1 MALVTK
7 LTNGII
13 GQVAT
18 ISTAGSETSGIG
30 TYSIEYEFGS
40 LTGVIKDN
48 ISPTNVPAT
57 ISWTIPTSFYNQI
70 PDTTSKT
77 GKLISY
83 YTFQGNKTV
92 NSTSTFVAKISDT
105 YTPTVSGTVVTT
117 DSLSSQLSG
126 NTSTIING
134 VSNVKVTVSATP
146 TQGSTIVN
154 QYFYYQ
160 RNYYPMNIENTKTLT
175 GGYDGVFD
183 FGTIDTRGRTG
194 TSRVTLTAIDY
205 RRPTISLNDVSIST
219 SGVATIN
226 ITGTWFNGSFGA
238 TANTLTVQYRY
249 KSSSSSSW
257 GSWATISNVTKN
269 SDGTYSATATK
280 SGLSYTNTYNFEAR
294 VTDKINTVSSK
305 EYSGKS
311 LPVFDWSKDDFNFNV
326 PVHIKQYYNS
336 SDVPTTKQYVDD
348 LTKVIADSVQNNTDK
363 ITSLTNRV
371 SSLESGS
378 SSVTKSDVVDW
389 IYPVD
394 SIYISVN
401 STNPANLFGG
411 TWIQLKDRF
420 LLGAGNTYT
429 NGSTGGEASHRLT
442 ANEIPKHKHTLGVAN
457 SSGNI
462 LTGASGVPAL
472 PAYTAYAKNVSS
484 TTSGVYRG
492 EVENNSST
500 EIAHNNMPPYLV
512 VYMWKRTG

>member
-18 ISTAGSETSGIG
+18 ISTEGSETSGTG

-48 ISPTNVPAT
+48 ISPQNVPTT
-57 ISWTIPTSFYNQI
+57 IRWTIPTSFYNEI

-83 YTFQGNKTV
+83 YNTLGNKTV
-92 NSTSTFVAKISDT
+92 NSTSTFIAKIPDDDV
-105 YTPTVSGTVVTT
+105 PTITASVVTT
-117 DSLSSQLSG
+117 DALSSQLSG

-134 VSNVKVTVSATP
+134 VSNVKVTMSATP
-146 TQGSTIVN
+146 TQGSTMVN

-160 RNYYPMNIENTKTLT
+160 RNYYPMNIQNTKTLT

-183 FGTIDTRGRTG
+183 FGAIDTRSRKG
-194 TSRVTLTAIDY
+194 TKRITLTAIDY
-205 RRPTISLNDVSIST
+205 RRPTISLDDVSIST

-257 GSWATISNVTKN
+257 GSWTTISNVTKN
-269 SDGTYSATATK
+269 SDGTYSATASK

-326 PVHIKQYYNS
+326 PVYITQYYSNNN
-336 SDVPTTKQYVDD
+336 PTTKKYVDD
-348 LTKVIADSVQNNTDK
+348 LTDVISLAVQDNTDNIAALSSQISNIGS
-363 ITSLTNRV
+363 ITF
-371 SSLESGS
+371 
-378 SSVTKSDVVDW
+378 DD
-389 IYPVD
+389 IYPVG
-394 SIYISVN
+394 SIYMSVN

-411 TWIQLKDRF
+411 TWTQLKDRF
-420 LLGAGNTYT
+420 LLGAGSTYT
-429 NGSTGGEASHRLT
+429 NGSTGGSATQKLS
-442 ANEIPKHKHTLGVAN
+442 VAN
-457 SSGNI
+457 LPSHTHPQYVATNGGSTSANLDYDGWVSNGKAVAQGI
-462 LTGASGVPAL
+462 PTGATGQG
-472 PAYTAYAKNVSS
+472 T
-484 TTSGVYRG
+484 RFD
-492 EVENNSST
+492 
-500 EIAHNNMPPYLV
+500 IMPPYLV
-512 VYMWKRTG
+512 VYMWQRTS

>member
-7 LTNGII
+7 LTNGVI

-18 ISTAGSETSGIG
+18 ISTEGSETTGTG

-40 LTGVIKDN
+40 LTGVILDN
-48 ISPTNVPAT
+48 ISPTDVPAT
-57 ISWTIPTSFYNQI
+57 ISWTIPTSFYNEI

-83 YTFQGNKTV
+83 YTLGNKTV
-92 NSTSTFVAKISDT
+92 NSTSTFIAKIPDSDV
-105 YTPTVSGTVVTT
+105 PTITASVITT
-117 DSLSSQLSG
+117 DALSSQLSG

-134 VSNVKVTVSATP
+134 VSNVKVTMSATP

-160 RNYYPMNIENTKTLT
+160 RNYYPMAIQNTKTLT

-183 FGTIDTRGRTG
+183 FGAIDTRSRKG
-194 TSRVTLTAIDY
+194 TKRITLTAIDY
-205 RRPTISLNDVSIST
+205 RRPTIAIDDVSIST

-257 GSWATISNVTKN
+257 GSWTTISNVTKN

-280 SGLSYTNTYNFEAR
+280 DGLSYTNTYNFEAR

-305 EYSGKS
+305 EYTGKS

-326 PVHIKQYYNS
+326 PISVLSPTDSNN
-336 SDVPTTKQYVDD
+336 PTTKQYVDD
-348 LTKVIADSVQNNTDK
+348 LTEVISLAVQDNTDN
-363 ITSLTNRV
+363 IAALSNQI
-371 SSLESGS
+371 SNI
-378 SSVTKSDVVDW
+378 KSTIFDD
-389 IYPVD
+389 IYPVG
-394 SIYISVN
+394 SIYMSVN
-401 STNPANLFGG
+401 NTNPSNLFGG
-411 TWIQLKDRF
+411 TWTQLKDRF
-420 LLGAGNTYT
+420 LLGAGSTYT
-429 NGSTGGEASHRLT
+429 NGSTGGSATQRLS
-442 ANEIPKHKHTLGVAN
+442 VAN
-457 SSGNI
+457 LPSHTHPQYVATNGGSTSANLDYNGWVSNGKAVAQGI
-462 LTGASGVPAL
+462 PTGATGQG
-472 PAYTAYAKNVSS
+472 
-484 TTSGVYRG
+484 TTF
-492 EVENNSST
+492 N
-500 EIAHNNMPPYLV
+500 IMPPYLV
-512 VYMWKRTG
+512 VYMWQRTS

>member
-18 ISTAGSETSGIG
+18 ISTEGSETTGTG

-48 ISPTNVPAT
+48 ISPTDVPAT
-57 ISWTIPTSFYNQI
+57 ISWTIPTSFYNEI

-83 YTFQGNKTV
+83 YTLGNKTV
-92 NSTSTFVAKISDT
+92 NSTSTFIAKIPDGDV
-105 YTPTVSGTVVTT
+105 PTITASVVTT

-134 VSNVKVTVSATP
+134 VSNVKVTMSATP

-160 RNYYPMNIENTKTLT
+160 RNYYPMAIQNTKTLT

-183 FGTIDTRGRTG
+183 FGAIDTRSRKG
-194 TSRVTLTAIDY
+194 TKRITLTAIDY
-205 RRPTISLNDVSIST
+205 RRPTIAIDDVSIST

-257 GSWATISNVTKN
+257 GSWTTISNVTKN
-269 SDGTYSATATK
+269 SDGTYSATVTK
-280 SGLSYTNTYNFEAR
+280 SGLTYTDTYNFEAR

-305 EYSGKS
+305 EYTGKS

-326 PVHIKQYYNS
+326 PVSILSPTNS
-336 SDVPTTKQYVDD
+336 NNPTTKKYVDD
-348 LTKVIADSVQNNTDK
+348 LTDVISTAVQDNTDN
-363 ITSLTNRV
+363 IAALSNQI
-371 SSLESGS
+371 SNI
-378 SSVTKSDVVDW
+378 KSTIFDD
-389 IYPVD
+389 IYPVG
-394 SIYISVN
+394 SIYMSVN

-411 TWIQLKDRF
+411 TWTQLKDRF
-420 LLGAGNTYT
+420 LLGAGSTYT
-429 NGSTGGEASHRLT
+429 NGSTGGSATQRLSAANLPSHT
-442 ANEIPKHKHTLGVAN
+442 HPQYVATNGGSTSANLDYNGWVSNGKAVAQGIP
-457 SSGNI
+457 
-462 LTGASGVPAL
+462 TGATGQG
-472 PAYTAYAKNVSS
+472 TKFD
-484 TTSGVYRG
+484 
-492 EVENNSST
+492 
-500 EIAHNNMPPYLV
+500 IMPPYLV
-512 VYMWKRTG
+512 VYMWQRTG

>member
-18 ISTAGSETSGIG
+18 ISTEGSETTGTG

-40 LTGVIKDN
+40 LTGVILNN
-48 ISPTNVPAT
+48 ISPTDVPAT
-57 ISWTIPTSFYNQI
+57 ISWTIPTSFYDEI

-83 YTFQGNKTV
+83 YTFAGKKDV
-92 NSTSTFVAKISDT
+92 NYTSTFTAKIPDGDV
-105 YTPTVSGTVVTT
+105 PTITASVITT
-117 DSLSSQLSG
+117 DALSSQLSG

-134 VSNVKVTVSATP
+134 VSNVKVTMSATP

-160 RNYYPMNIENTKTLT
+160 RNYYPMAIQNTKTLT

-183 FGTIDTRGRTG
+183 FGAIDTRSRKG
-194 TSRVTLTAIDY
+194 TSRITLTAIDY
-205 RRPTISLNDVSIST
+205 RSPTISIDGIEINT
-219 SGVATIN
+219 SGVATMN

-257 GSWATISNVTKN
+257 GSWTTISNVTKN
-269 SDGTYSATATK
+269 SDGTYSATASK

-294 VTDKINTVSSK
+294 VTDKINTVYSK
-305 EYSGKS
+305 EYTGKS

-326 PVHIKQYYNS
+326 PVYITQYYSNNN
-336 SDVPTTKQYVDD
+336 PTTKQYVDD
-348 LTKVIADSVQNNTDK
+348 LTEVISLAVQNNTDN
-363 ITSLTNRV
+363 ITDLTSRV
-371 SSLESGS
+371 SSLESS
-378 SSVTKSDVVDW
+378 SSGVTKSDVVDW
-389 IYPVD
+389 IYPVG

-401 STNPANLFGG
+401 STSPANLFGG
-411 TWIQLKDRF
+411 TWTQLKDRF
-420 LLGAGNTYT
+420 LLGAGSTYT
-429 NGSTGGEASHRLT
+429 NGSTGGEASHTLT
-442 ANEIPKHKHTLGVAN
+442 VNEMPSHSHPQYVTV
-457 SSGNI
+457 SSGGSLSANCDYDSYS
-462 LTGASGVPAL
+462 SG
-472 PAYTAYAKNVSS
+472 TARKSSQNVS
-484 TTSGVYRG
+484 TGNTGG
-492 EVENNSST
+492 GNS
-500 EIAHNNMPPYLV
+500 HNNMPPYLV
-512 VYMWKRTG
+512 VYMWKRTS

>member
-7 LTNGII
+7 LSNGVI

-18 ISTAGSETSGIG
+18 ISTEGSSTSGTG

-48 ISPTNVPAT
+48 ISPTDVPAT
-57 ISWTIPTSFYNQI
+57 ISWTIPTSFYNEI

-83 YTFQGNKTV
+83 YTLGNKTV
-92 NSTSTFVAKISDT
+92 NSTSTFIAKIPDSDV
-105 YTPTVSGTVVTT
+105 PTITASVVTT
-117 DSLSSQLSG
+117 DALSSQLSG

-134 VSNVKVTVSATP
+134 VSNVKVTMSATP
-146 TQGSTIVN
+146 TQGSTMVN

-160 RNYYPMNIENTKTLT
+160 RNYYPMNIQNTKTLT

-183 FGTIDTRGRTG
+183 FGAIDTRSRKG
-194 TSRVTLTAIDY
+194 TSRITLTAIDY
-205 RRPTISLNDVSIST
+205 RRPTISIDDVSIST

-257 GSWATISNVTKN
+257 GSWTTISNVTKN

-280 SGLSYTNTYNFEAR
+280 SGLSYTDTYNFEAR

-305 EYSGKS
+305 EYTGKS
-311 LPVFDWSKDDFNFNV
+311 LPVFDWSADDFNFNV
-326 PVHIKQYYNS
+326 PVSILS
-336 SDVPTTKQYVDD
+336 PTDSNNPATKKYVDD
-348 LTKVIADSVQNNTDK
+348 LTDVISLAVQDNTDN
-363 ITSLTNRV
+363 IAALSNQISNI
-371 SSLESGS
+371 SS
-378 SSVTKSDVVDW
+378 TIFDN
-389 IYPVD
+389 IYPVG
-394 SIYISVN
+394 SIYMSVN

-411 TWIQLKDRF
+411 TWTQLEDRF
-420 LLGAGNTYT
+420 LLGAGSTYT
-429 NGSTGGEASHRLT
+429 NGSTGGSATQKLSAANLPSHT
-442 ANEIPKHKHTLGVAN
+442 HPQYVATNGGSTSANLDYNGWVSNGKAVAQGIP
-457 SSGNI
+457 
-462 LTGASGVPAL
+462 TGATGQG
-472 PAYTAYAKNVSS
+472 TKFD
-484 TTSGVYRG
+484 
-492 EVENNSST
+492 
-500 EIAHNNMPPYLV
+500 IMPPYLV
-512 VYMWKRTG
+512 VYMWQRTS

>member
-18 ISTAGSETSGIG
+18 ISTEGSETTGTG

-57 ISWTIPTSFYNQI
+57 ISWTIPTSFYNEI

-83 YTFQGNKTV
+83 YILGNKTV
-92 NSTSTFVAKISDT
+92 NSTSTFIAKIPDGDV
-105 YTPTVSGTVVTT
+105 PTITASVVTT
-117 DSLSSQLSG
+117 DALSSQLSG

-134 VSNVKVTVSATP
+134 VSNVKVTMSATP
-146 TQGSTIVN
+146 TQGSTMVN

-160 RNYYPMNIENTKTLT
+160 RNYYPMNIQNTKTLT

-183 FGTIDTRGRTG
+183 FGAIDTRSRKG
-194 TSRVTLTAIDY
+194 TKRITLTAIDY
-205 RRPTISLNDVSIST
+205 RRPTISLDDVSIST

-257 GSWATISNVTKN
+257 GSWTTISNVTKN

-280 SGLSYTNTYNFEAR
+280 SGLSYTDTYNFEAR

-305 EYSGKS
+305 EYTGKS

-326 PVHIKQYYNS
+326 PVSVLSPADSNN
-336 SDVPTTKQYVDD
+336 PTTKQYVDD
-348 LTKVIADSVQNNTDK
+348 LTDVISLAVQDNTDN
-363 ITSLTNRV
+363 IAALSNQI
-371 SSLESGS
+371 SNI
-378 SSVTKSDVVDW
+378 KSTIFDD
-389 IYPVD
+389 IYPVG
-394 SIYISVN
+394 SIYMSVN
-401 STNPANLFGG
+401 STNPSTLFGG
-411 TWIQLKDRF
+411 TWTQLKDRF
-420 LLGAGNTYT
+420 LLGAGSTYT
-429 NGSTGGEASHRLT
+429 NGSTGGSATQRLSAANLPSHT
-442 ANEIPKHKHTLGVAN
+442 HPQYVATNGGSTSANLDYNGWVSNGKAVAQGIP
-457 SSGNI
+457 
-462 LTGASGVPAL
+462 TGATGQG
-472 PAYTAYAKNVSS
+472 TKFD
-484 TTSGVYRG
+484 
-492 EVENNSST
+492 
-500 EIAHNNMPPYLV
+500 IMPPYLV
-512 VYMWKRTG
+512 VYMWQRTS

>member
-18 ISTAGSETSGIG
+18 ISTEGSETTGTG

-48 ISPTNVPAT
+48 ISPTDVPAT
-57 ISWTIPTSFYNQI
+57 ISWTIPTSFYNEI

-83 YTFQGNKTV
+83 YNTLGNKIV
-92 NSTSTFVAKISDT
+92 NSTSTFIAKIPDDDV
-105 YTPTVSGTVVTT
+105 PTITASVVTT
-117 DSLSSQLSG
+117 DALSSQLSG

-134 VSNVKVTVSATP
+134 VSNVKVTMSATP

-160 RNYYPMNIENTKTLT
+160 RNYYPMAIQNTKTLT

-183 FGTIDTRGRTG
+183 FGAIDTRSRKG
-194 TSRVTLTAIDY
+194 TSRITLTAIDY
-205 RRPTISLNDVSIST
+205 RTPTIAIDDVSIST

-257 GSWATISNVTKN
+257 GSWTTISNVTKN
-269 SDGTYSATATK
+269 SDGTYSATASK
-280 SGLSYTNTYNFEAR
+280 SGLSYNNTYNFEAR

-311 LPVFDWSKDDFNFNV
+311 LPIFDWSKDDFNFNV
-326 PVHIKQYYNS
+326 PVYISQYYGNNN
-336 SDVPTTKQYVDD
+336 PTTKKYVDD
-348 LTKVIADSVQNNTDK
+348 LTDVISLAVQDNTDNIAALSNQISNIGS
-363 ITSLTNRV
+363 ITF
-371 SSLESGS
+371 
-378 SSVTKSDVVDW
+378 DD
-389 IYPVD
+389 IYPVG
-394 SIYISVN
+394 SIYMSVN
-401 STNPANLFGG
+401 STNPRTLFGG
-411 TWIQLKDRF
+411 TWTQLKDRF
-420 LLGAGNTYT
+420 LLGAGSTYT
-429 NGSTGGEASHRLT
+429 NGSTGGSATQRLS
-442 ANEIPKHKHTLGVAN
+442 VAN
-457 SSGNI
+457 LPSHTHPQYVATNGGSTSANLDYNGWVSNGKAVAQGI
-462 LTGASGVPAL
+462 PTGATGQG
-472 PAYTAYAKNVSS
+472 TKFD
-484 TTSGVYRG
+484 
-492 EVENNSST
+492 
-500 EIAHNNMPPYLV
+500 IMPPYLV
-512 VYMWKRTG
+512 VYMWQRTS

>member
-1 MALVTK
+1 MALITK
-7 LTNGII
+7 LTNGVI

-18 ISTAGSETSGIG
+18 ISTEGSETTGTG

-48 ISPTNVPAT
+48 ISPTDVPAT
-57 ISWTIPTSFYNQI
+57 ISWTIPTSFYNEI

-83 YTFQGNKTV
+83 YTLGNKTV
-92 NSTSTFVAKISDT
+92 NSTSTFIAKIPDSDV
-105 YTPTVSGTVVTT
+105 PTITASVVTT

-134 VSNVKVTVSATP
+134 VSNVKVTMSATP

-160 RNYYPMNIENTKTLT
+160 RNYYPMAIQNTKTLT

-183 FGTIDTRGRTG
+183 FGAIDTRSRKG
-194 TSRVTLTAIDY
+194 TSRITLTAIDY
-205 RRPTISLNDVSIST
+205 RTPTIAIDDVSIST

-257 GSWATISNVTKN
+257 GSWTTISNVTKN

-280 SGLSYTNTYNFEAR
+280 SDLSYTDTYNFEAK

-305 EYSGKS
+305 EYTGKS

-326 PVHIKQYYNS
+326 SVS
-336 SDVPTTKQYVDD
+336 VLSPTNLNNPATKQYVDD
-348 LTKVIADSVQNNTDK
+348 LTEVISTAVQDNTDN
-363 ITSLTNRV
+363 IAALSNQISNI
-371 SSLESGS
+371 SS
-378 SSVTKSDVVDW
+378 TIFDN
-389 IYPVD
+389 IYPVG
-394 SIYISVN
+394 SIYMSVN
-401 STNPANLFGG
+401 STNPSNLFGG
-411 TWIQLKDRF
+411 TWTQLEDRF
-420 LLGAGNTYT
+420 LLGAGSTYT
-429 NGSTGGEASHRLT
+429 NGSTGGSATQKLSAANLPSHT
-442 ANEIPKHKHTLGVAN
+442 HPQYVATNGGSTSANLDYNGWVSNGKAVAQGIP
-457 SSGNI
+457 
-462 LTGASGVPAL
+462 TGATGQG
-472 PAYTAYAKNVSS
+472 T
-484 TTSGVYRG
+484 RFD
-492 EVENNSST
+492 
-500 EIAHNNMPPYLV
+500 IMPPYLV
-512 VYMWKRTG
+512 VYMWQRTG

>member
-18 ISTAGSETSGIG
+18 ISTEGSETTGTG

-48 ISPTNVPAT
+48 ISPTDVPAT
-57 ISWTIPTSFYNQI
+57 ISWTIPTSFYNEI

-83 YTFQGNKTV
+83 YTLGNKTV
-92 NSTSTFVAKISDT
+92 NSTSTFIAKIPDGDV
-105 YTPTVSGTVVTT
+105 PTITASVVTT

-134 VSNVKVTVSATP
+134 VSNVKVTMSATP

-160 RNYYPMNIENTKTLT
+160 RNYYPMAIQNTKTLT

-183 FGTIDTRGRTG
+183 FGAIDTRSRKG
-194 TSRVTLTAIDY
+194 TKRITLTAIDY
-205 RRPTISLNDVSIST
+205 RRPTIAIDDVSIST

-257 GSWATISNVTKN
+257 GSWTTISNVTKN
-269 SDGTYSATATK
+269 SDGTYSATVTK
-280 SGLSYTNTYNFEAR
+280 SGLTYTDTYNFEAR

-305 EYSGKS
+305 EYTGKS

-326 PVHIKQYYNS
+326 PVSILSPTNS
-336 SDVPTTKQYVDD
+336 NNPTTKQYVDD
-348 LTKVIADSVQNNTDK
+348 LTEVISLAVQDNTDN
-363 ITSLTNRV
+363 IAALSNQISNI
-371 SSLESGS
+371 SS
-378 SSVTKSDVVDW
+378 TIFDN
-389 IYPVD
+389 IYPVG
-394 SIYISVN
+394 SIYMSVN

-411 TWIQLKDRF
+411 TWTQLKDRF
-420 LLGAGNTYT
+420 LLGAGSTYT
-429 NGSTGGEASHRLT
+429 NGSTGGSATQRLSAANLPSHT
-442 ANEIPKHKHTLGVAN
+442 HPQYVATNGGSTSANLDYNGWVSNGKAVAQGIP
-457 SSGNI
+457 
-462 LTGASGVPAL
+462 TGATGQG
-472 PAYTAYAKNVSS
+472 TKFD
-484 TTSGVYRG
+484 
-492 EVENNSST
+492 
-500 EIAHNNMPPYLV
+500 IMPPYLV
-512 VYMWKRTG
+512 VYMWQRTG

>member
-18 ISTAGSETSGIG
+18 ISTEGSETAGTG

-57 ISWTIPTSFYNQI
+57 ISWTIPTSFYNEI

-83 YTFQGNKTV
+83 YTLGNKTV
-92 NSTSTFVAKISDT
+92 NSTSTFIAKIPDSDA
-105 YTPTVSGTVVTT
+105 PTITASVVTT
-117 DSLSSQLSG
+117 DTLSSQLSG

-134 VSNVKVTVSATP
+134 VSIVKVTMSATP
-146 TQGSTIVN
+146 TQGSTMVN

-160 RNYYPMNIENTKTLT
+160 RNYYPMNIQNTKTLT

-183 FGTIDTRGRTG
+183 FGAIDTRSRKG
-194 TSRVTLTAIDY
+194 TSRITLTAIDY
-205 RRPTISLNDVSIST
+205 RRPTISIDDVSIST

-257 GSWATISNVTKN
+257 GSWTTISNITKN
-269 SDGTYSATATK
+269 SDGTYSATATM

-305 EYSGKS
+305 EYTGKS

-326 PVHIKQYYNS
+326 SVSILS
-336 SDVPTTKQYVDD
+336 PTDSNNPATKKYVDD
-348 LTKVIADSVQNNTDK
+348 LTDVISLAVQDNTDN
-363 ITSLTNRV
+363 IAALSNQISNI
-371 SSLESGS
+371 SS
-378 SSVTKSDVVDW
+378 TIFDN
-389 IYPVD
+389 IYPVG
-394 SIYISVN
+394 SIYMSVN
-401 STNPANLFGG
+401 DTNPSNLFGG
-411 TWIQLKDRF
+411 TWTQLKDRF
-420 LLGAGNTYT
+420 LLGAGSTYT
-429 NGSTGGEASHRLT
+429 SGSTGGSATQRLSAANLPSHT
-442 ANEIPKHKHTLGVAN
+442 HPQYVATNGGSTSANLDYNGWVSNGKAVAQGIP
-457 SSGNI
+457 
-462 LTGASGVPAL
+462 TGATGQG
-472 PAYTAYAKNVSS
+472 TKFD
-484 TTSGVYRG
+484 
-492 EVENNSST
+492 
-500 EIAHNNMPPYLV
+500 IMPPYLV
-512 VYMWKRTG
+512 VYMWQRTS

>member
-18 ISTAGSETSGIG
+18 ISTEGSETSGTG
-30 TYSIEYEFGS
+30 PYSIEYEFGS

-48 ISPTNVPAT
+48 ISPQNVPTT
-57 ISWTIPTSFYNQI
+57 IRWTIPTSFYNEI

-83 YTFQGNKTV
+83 YHTLGNKIV
-92 NSTSTFVAKISDT
+92 NSTSTFIAKIPDGDV
-105 YTPTVSGTVVTT
+105 PTITASVVTT
-117 DSLSSQLSG
+117 DALSSQLSG

-134 VSNVKVTVSATP
+134 VSNVKVTMSATP
-146 TQGSTIVN
+146 TQGSTMVN

-160 RNYYPMNIENTKTLT
+160 RNYYPMNIQNTISLT

-183 FGTIDTRGRTG
+183 FGAIDTRSRKG
-194 TSRVTLTAIDY
+194 TSRITLTAIDY
-205 RRPTISLNDVSIST
+205 RTPTISIDDVSIST

-257 GSWATISNVTKN
+257 GSWTNISNVTKN

-280 SGLSYTNTYNFEAR
+280 SGLSYTDTYNFEAR

-305 EYSGKS
+305 EYTGKS

-326 PVHIKQYYNS
+326 PVSVLSPTNS
-336 SDVPTTKQYVDD
+336 NNPTTKQYVDD
-348 LTKVIADSVQNNTDK
+348 LTEVISLAVQDNTDN
-363 ITSLTNRV
+363 IAALSNQISNI
-371 SSLESGS
+371 SS
-378 SSVTKSDVVDW
+378 TIFDN
-389 IYPVD
+389 IYPVG
-394 SIYISVN
+394 SIYMSVN
-401 STNPANLFGG
+401 DTNPANLFGG
-411 TWIQLKDRF
+411 TWTQLKDRF
-420 LLGAGNTYT
+420 LLGAGSTYT
-429 NGSTGGEASHRLT
+429 NGSTGGSATQRLSAANLPSHT
-442 ANEIPKHKHTLGVAN
+442 HPQYVATNGGSTSANLDYNGWVSNGKAVAQGIP
-457 SSGNI
+457 
-462 LTGASGVPAL
+462 TGATGQG
-472 PAYTAYAKNVSS
+472 
-484 TTSGVYRG
+484 TTFD
-492 EVENNSST
+492 
-500 EIAHNNMPPYLV
+500 IMPPYLV
-512 VYMWKRTG
+512 VYMWQRTG

>member
-18 ISTAGSETSGIG
+18 ISTEGSEAAGTG

-48 ISPTNVPAT
+48 ISPQNVPAT
-57 ISWTIPTSFYNQI
+57 ISWTIPTSFYNEI

-83 YTFQGNKTV
+83 YYTRGNKMV
-92 NSTSTFVAKISDT
+92 NSTSTFIAKIPDSDV
-105 YTPTVSGTVVTT
+105 PTITASVVTT
-117 DSLSSQLSG
+117 DALSSQLSG

-134 VSNVKVTVSATP
+134 VSNVKVTMSATP

-160 RNYYPMNIENTKTLT
+160 RNYYPMAIQNTKTLT

-183 FGTIDTRGRTG
+183 FGAIDTRSRKG
-194 TSRVTLTAIDY
+194 TSRITLTAIDY
-205 RRPTISLNDVSIST
+205 RRPTISIDDVSIST
-219 SGVATIN
+219 SGVATIS
-226 ITGTWFNGSFGA
+226 ISGTWFNGSFGA

-257 GSWATISNVTKN
+257 GSWTTISNVTKN

-280 SGLSYTNTYNFEAR
+280 SGLSYTDTYNFEAR

-305 EYSGKS
+305 EYTGKS

-326 PVHIKQYYNS
+326 PVSILSPTNS
-336 SDVPTTKQYVDD
+336 NNPTTKQYVDD
-348 LTKVIADSVQNNTDK
+348 LTEVISLAVQDNTDN
-363 ITSLTNRV
+363 IAALSNQISNI
-371 SSLESGS
+371 SS
-378 SSVTKSDVVDW
+378 TIFDN
-389 IYPVD
+389 IYPVG
-394 SIYISVN
+394 SIYMSVN
-401 STNPANLFGG
+401 DTNPSKVFGG
-411 TWIQLKDRF
+411 TWTQLKDRF
-420 LLGAGNTYT
+420 LLGAGSTYT
-429 NGSTGGEASHRLT
+429 NGSTGGSATQRLSAANLPSHT
-442 ANEIPKHKHTLGVAN
+442 HPQYVATNGGSTSANLDYNGWVSNGKAVAQGIP
-457 SSGNI
+457 
-462 LTGASGVPAL
+462 TGATGQG
-472 PAYTAYAKNVSS
+472 TKFD
-484 TTSGVYRG
+484 
-492 EVENNSST
+492 
-500 EIAHNNMPPYLV
+500 IMPPYLV
-512 VYMWKRTG
+512 VYMWQRTG

>member
-18 ISTAGSETSGIG
+18 ISTEGSETSGTG

-48 ISPTNVPAT
+48 ISPQNVPTT
-57 ISWTIPTSFYNQI
+57 IRWTIPTSFYNEI

-83 YTFQGNKTV
+83 YNTLGNKIV
-92 NSTSTFVAKISDT
+92 NSTSTFIAKIPDDDV
-105 YTPTVSGTVVTT
+105 PTITASVVTT
-117 DSLSSQLSG
+117 DALSSQLSG

-134 VSNVKVTVSATP
+134 VSNVKVTMSATP

-160 RNYYPMNIENTKTLT
+160 RNYYPMAIQNTKTLT

-183 FGTIDTRGRTG
+183 FGAIDTRSRKG
-194 TSRVTLTAIDY
+194 TSRITLTAIDY
-205 RRPTISLNDVSIST
+205 RSPTISIDDVSIST

-257 GSWATISNVTKN
+257 GSWTTISNITKN
-269 SDGTYSATATK
+269 SDGTYSATATM

-305 EYSGKS
+305 EYTGKS

-326 PVHIKQYYNS
+326 PVSVLSPTNS
-336 SDVPTTKQYVDD
+336 NNPTTKQYVDD
-348 LTKVIADSVQNNTDK
+348 LTDVISLAVQDNTDN
-363 ITSLTNRV
+363 IAALSNQI
-371 SSLESGS
+371 SNI
-378 SSVTKSDVVDW
+378 KSTIFDD
-389 IYPVD
+389 IYPVG
-394 SIYISVN
+394 SIYMSVN

-411 TWIQLKDRF
+411 TWTQLKDRF
-420 LLGAGNTYT
+420 LLGAGSTYT
-429 NGSTGGEASHRLT
+429 NGSTGGSATQRLS
-442 ANEIPKHKHTLGVAN
+442 VAN
-457 SSGNI
+457 LPSHTHPQYVATNGGSTSANLDYNGWVSNGKAVAQGI
-462 LTGASGVPAL
+462 PTGATGQG
-472 PAYTAYAKNVSS
+472 
-484 TTSGVYRG
+484 TTF
-492 EVENNSST
+492 N
-500 EIAHNNMPPYLV
+500 IMPPYLV
-512 VYMWKRTG
+512 VYMWQRTG

>member
-18 ISTAGSETSGIG
+18 ISTEGSVTAGTG

-48 ISPTNVPAT
+48 ISPQNVPTT
-57 ISWTIPTSFYNQI
+57 ISWTIPTSFYNEI

-83 YTFQGNKTV
+83 YTLGDKTV
-92 NSTSTFVAKISDT
+92 NSTSTFIAKIPDDDV
-105 YTPTVSGTVVTT
+105 PTITASVVTT
-117 DSLSSQLSG
+117 DALSSQLSG

-134 VSNVKVTVSATP
+134 VSNVKVTMSATP
-146 TQGSTIVN
+146 TQGSSIVN

-160 RNYYPMNIENTKTLT
+160 RNYYPMAIQNTKTLT

-183 FGTIDTRGRTG
+183 FGAIDTRSRKG
-194 TSRVTLTAIDY
+194 TSRITLTAIDY
-205 RRPTISLNDVSIST
+205 RTPTIAIDDVSIST

-257 GSWATISNVTKN
+257 GSWTTISNVTKN

-280 SGLSYTNTYNFEAR
+280 SGLSYTDTYNFEAR

-305 EYSGKS
+305 EYTGKS
-311 LPVFDWSKDDFNFNV
+311 LPVFDWSADDFNFNV
-326 PVHIKQYYNS
+326 PVSVLSPTNS
-336 SDVPTTKQYVDD
+336 NNPTTKQYVDD
-348 LTKVIADSVQNNTDK
+348 LTEAISLAVQDNTDNIAALSNQVSNISS
-363 ITSLTNRV
+363 ITF
-371 SSLESGS
+371 
-378 SSVTKSDVVDW
+378 DD
-389 IYPVD
+389 IYPVG
-394 SIYISVN
+394 SIYMSVN

-411 TWIQLKDRF
+411 TWTQLKDRF
-420 LLGAGNTYT
+420 LLGAGSTYT
-429 NGSTGGEASHRLT
+429 NGSTGGSATQRLS
-442 ANEIPKHKHTLGVAN
+442 VAN
-457 SSGNI
+457 LPSHTHPQYVATNGGSTSANLDYNGWVSNGKAVAQGI
-462 LTGASGVPAL
+462 PTGATGQG
-472 PAYTAYAKNVSS
+472 TKFD
-484 TTSGVYRG
+484 
-492 EVENNSST
+492 
-500 EIAHNNMPPYLV
+500 IMPPYLV
-512 VYMWKRTG
+512 VYMWQRTS

>member
-7 LTNGII
+7 LSNGVI

-18 ISTAGSETSGIG
+18 ISTEGSETTGTG

-57 ISWTIPTSFYNQI
+57 ISWTIPTSFYNEI

-83 YTFQGNKTV
+83 YTLGNKTV
-92 NSTSTFVAKISDT
+92 NSTSTFIAKIPDSDV
-105 YTPTVSGTVVTT
+105 PTITASVVTT

-126 NTSTIING
+126 NTRTIING
-134 VSNVKVTVSATP
+134 VSNVKVTMSATP

-160 RNYYPMNIENTKTLT
+160 RNYYPMAIQNTKTLT
-175 GGYDGVFD
+175 SGYDGVFD
-183 FGTIDTRGRTG
+183 FGAIDTRSRKG
-194 TSRVTLTAIDY
+194 TKRITLTAIDY
-205 RRPTISLNDVSIST
+205 RSPTITIDDVSIST

-257 GSWATISNVTKN
+257 GSWTTISSITKN

-280 SGLSYTNTYNFEAR
+280 SGLTYTDTYNFEAK

-305 EYSGKS
+305 EYTGKS

-326 PVHIKQYYNS
+326 PVS
-336 SDVPTTKQYVDD
+336 VLSPTDSNNPATKKYVDD
-348 LTKVIADSVQNNTDK
+348 LTEVISLAVQDNTDN
-363 ITSLTNRV
+363 IAALSNQISNI
-371 SSLESGS
+371 SS
-378 SSVTKSDVVDW
+378 TIFDN
-389 IYPVD
+389 IYPVG
-394 SIYISVN
+394 SIYMSVN
-401 STNPANLFGG
+401 STNPSNLFGG
-411 TWIQLKDRF
+411 TWTQLKDRF
-420 LLGAGNTYT
+420 LLGAGSTYT
-429 NGSTGGEASHRLT
+429 NGSTGGSATQRLSADNLPSHT
-442 ANEIPKHKHTLGVAN
+442 HPQYVATTGGSTSANLDYDGWVSNGKAVAQGIP
-457 SSGNI
+457 
-462 LTGASGVPAL
+462 TGATGQG
-472 PAYTAYAKNVSS
+472 TKFN
-484 TTSGVYRG
+484 
-492 EVENNSST
+492 
-500 EIAHNNMPPYLV
+500 IMPPYLV
-512 VYMWKRTG
+512 VYMWQRTS

>member
-18 ISTAGSETSGIG
+18 ISTEGSETAGTG

-48 ISPTNVPAT
+48 ISPQNVPAT
-57 ISWTIPTSFYNQI
+57 ISWTIPTSFYNEI

-83 YTFQGNKTV
+83 YNTLGNKIV
-92 NSTSTFVAKISDT
+92 NSTSTFIAKIPDDDA
-105 YTPTVSGTVVTT
+105 PTITASVVTT
-117 DSLSSQLSG
+117 DALSSQLSG

-134 VSNVKVTVSATP
+134 VSNVKVTMSATP

-160 RNYYPMNIENTKTLT
+160 RNYYPMAIQNTKTLT

-183 FGTIDTRGRTG
+183 FGAIDTRSRKG
-194 TSRVTLTAIDY
+194 TSRITLTAIDY
-205 RRPTISLNDVSIST
+205 RTPTIAIDGIEINT

-257 GSWATISNVTKN
+257 GSWTTISNVTKN

-280 SGLSYTNTYNFEAR
+280 SGLTYTDTYNFEAR

-305 EYSGKS
+305 EYTGKS

-326 PVHIKQYYNS
+326 PVYISQYYDNNN
-336 SDVPTTKQYVDD
+336 PTTKKYVDD
-348 LTKVIADSVQNNTDK
+348 LTDVISLAVQDNTDN
-363 ITSLTNRV
+363 IAALSNQINNI
-371 SSLESGS
+371 SS
-378 SSVTKSDVVDW
+378 TIFDN
-389 IYPVD
+389 IYPVG
-394 SIYISVN
+394 SIYMSVN

-411 TWIQLKDRF
+411 TWTQLKDRF
-420 LLGAGNTYT
+420 LLGAGSTYS
-429 NGSTGGEASHRLT
+429 NGSTGGSATQRLSAANLPSHT
-442 ANEIPKHKHTLGVAN
+442 HPQYVATNGGSTSANLDYNGWVSNGKAVAQGIP
-457 SSGNI
+457 
-462 LTGASGVPAL
+462 TGATGQG
-472 PAYTAYAKNVSS
+472 
-484 TTSGVYRG
+484 TTFD
-492 EVENNSST
+492 
-500 EIAHNNMPPYLV
+500 IMPPYLV
-512 VYMWKRTG
+512 VYMWQRTG